1 MKKISIL
8 GGDLRNINLVTLLAK
23 DFDIVYTYGLEK
35 AENLQKN
42 EKVVSCRNLEELINN
57 TDVLIAPIPFS
68 KNDIDLH
75 MPFSDSK
82 ITIEEIIDKMKAKKI
97 ISGSIKQEIVKKAED
112 NHIEIIDIM
121 KNESLAILNTI
132 ATAEGTI
139 EIIISNTNKILQE
152 EKILVLGF
160 GRVGK
165 ILTNKLKMLNCNVTC
180 ATIDKEEL
188 SWIRAYGY
196 IPKDLH
202 RLKEEYTNFDVI
214 VNTIPSLILDKEK
227 INFLKQDVLLIDL
240 ASAPGGVDKEYIKE
254 KNIKFIHALALP
266 GKVAPYTSAEFIKE
280 AIYQE
285 I

>member
-35 AENLQKN
+35 AENLQKD
-42 EKVVSCRNLEELINN
+42 EKVVSCRSLEELMNN

-68 KNDIDLH
+68 KNNIDLH

-160 GRVGK
+160 GRV
-165 ILTNKLKMLNCNVTC
+165 
-180 ATIDKEEL
+180 
-188 SWIRAYGY
+188 
-196 IPKDLH
+196 
-202 RLKEEYTNFDVI
+202 
-214 VNTIPSLILDKEK
+214 
-227 INFLKQDVLLIDL
+227 
-240 ASAPGGVDKEYIKE
+240 
-254 KNIKFIHALALP
+254 
-266 GKVAPYTSAEFIKE
+266 
-280 AIYQE
+280 
-285 I
+285 

>member
-35 AENLQKN
+35 AENLQKD
-42 EKVVSCRNLEELINN
+42 EKVVFCRSLEELMNN

-68 KNDIDLH
+68 KNNIDLH
-75 MPFSDSK
+75 MPFSDSR

-112 NHIEIIDIM
+112 NHIGIIDIM

-139 EIIISNTNKILQE
+139 ELIISNTDKILQGQ
-152 EKILVLGF
+152 KILVLGF

-165 ILTNKLKMLNCNVTC
+165 TLANKLKLLNCDVTC
-180 ATIDKEEL
+180 ATVNDDE
-188 SWIRAYGY
+188 SAWIRAYEY
-196 IPKDLH
+196 ISKNVNDIGEDYM
-202 RLKEEYTNFDVI
+202 KFDVI
-214 VNTIPSLILDKEK
+214 INTIPSLILKKEK
-227 INFLKQDVLLIDL
+227 IIFFREDVLLIDL
-240 ASAPGGVDKEYIKE
+240 ASEPGGVDKEYVKE
-254 KNIKFIHALALP
+254 RDIRYIHALALP

-280 AIYQE
+280 AIYQA